1 MPSTSRPKYICSH
14 SVLFLVISL
23 MKNNNIISNRFNFLG
38 NVNLPLQFQG
48 DLCLQLTFILMDPA
62 LLLVVKVNII

>member
-1 MPSTSRPKYICSH
+1 MLPQRVVSSNI
-14 SVLFLVISL
+14 INE
-23 MKNNNIISNRFNFLG
+23 KNNNIISNRFNFLG

>member
-14 SVLFLVISL
+14 SILFLVISL
-23 MKNNNIISNRFNFLG
+23 NISNRFNFLG
-38 NVNLPLQFQG
+38 NINLPLQFQV